1 MVSLLIYFLIF
12 LKYFLSIG
20 LKLKEN
26 IYYIFNDKN
35 LEVLLKGKKLVGDIQ
50 KYYDFNNFFFIGCYI
65 DNVVLV
71 LLVKVL
77 QVLIFFVF

>member
-35 LEVLLKGKKLVGDIQ
+35 LEVLLKGKKLVGDI
-50 KYYDFNNFFFIGCYI
+50 
-65 DNVVLV
+65 
-71 LLVKVL
+71 
-77 QVLIFFVF
+77 